1 MSFESRNLNYIYNI
15 EYFEGI
21 SLMNPSEEDKNI
33 IKKRNHEIESF
44 HPVQADLLDGW
55 RKQPGFHSI
64 KLLTTYPGLMV
75 GTGYAHDLQGLDGAI
90 KGGFSLDYSTGL
102 PYIPGSSLKGT
113 LRSSFV
119 SALDIASSD
128 KKKSDIEQKKFKDL
142 AIEHERF
149 IRDLFEDTGLSL
161 NEDLTISDLENSLFS
176 GKDVF
181 IGGFI
186 SPEYHKEYLGIEY
199 ITPHLKNDPERDRFR
214 APVPINFLKIKSN
227 TPIEFAFILHDHKAC
242 EQIIPAS
249 IILEV
254 YKRILLY
261 LGIGAKTNV
270 GFGQLSTFKTPSVMV
285 DSHDKGDIREDKQ
298 PRRRQDSIQGDIV
311 EMDNTQDQMPLCARC
326 NKNRVSMNPSTR
338 LPGKYC
344 DECLEIVRAENKQKK
359 IKEKKKNS

>member
-1 MSFESRNLNYIYNI
+1 MSFESRNLNYIFNI

-21 SLMNPSEEDKNI
+21 NLRTPSKKDKDA
-33 IKKRNHEIESF
+33 IKERNHEIESF

-55 RKQPGFHSI
+55 RKMPGFHSI

-119 SALDIASSD
+119 SALDTASSD
-128 KKKSDIEQKKFKDL
+128 KKKSDIERRKFKDL
-142 AIEHERF
+142 AFEHERF
-149 IRDLFEDTGLSL
+149 IRELFEETGLRL
-161 NEDLTISDLENSLFS
+161 IEDLNISDLENDLFS
-176 GKDVF
+176 GKDIF

-186 SPEYHKEYLGIEY
+186 SPECRKQYLGIEY
-199 ITPHLKNDPERDRFR
+199 ITPHLKDDPEKDRFR
-214 APVPINFLKIKSN
+214 APVPINFLKIRPN
-227 TPIEFAFILHDHKAC
+227 TPIEFAFILHDHKVC
-242 EQIIPAS
+242 QQEIPVS

-270 GFGQLSTFKTPSVMV
+270 GFGQLSTHDTYPVV
-285 DSHDKGDIREDKQ
+285 DDSPDTRNTKEYVK
-298 PRRRQDSIQGDIV
+298 PRRRQDPVQREPV
-311 EMDNTQDQMPLCARC
+311 KRDNTQDEMPLCARC
-326 NKNRVSMNPSTR
+326 NKKRVSMNPSTR
-338 LPGKYC
+338 SPGKYC
-344 DECLEIVRAENKQKK
+344 NDCLAIVRAENKQKK
-359 IKEKKKNS
+359 LADKKKH

>member
-1 MSFESRNLNYIYNI
+1 MSFKSRNLNYIFNI

-21 SLMNPSEEDKNI
+21 NLMNPSEKDI
-33 IKKRNHEIESF
+33 DVIKERNHVIESF
-44 HPVQADLLDGW
+44 HPAQADLLDGW
-55 RKQPGFHSI
+55 RKLPGFHSF

-119 SALDIASSD
+119 SALDTASSD
-128 KKKSDIEQKKFKDL
+128 KKKSDIERRKFKDL
-142 AIEHERF
+142 AFEHERF
-149 IRDLFEDTGLSL
+149 IRELFEETGLRL
-161 NEDLTISDLENSLFS
+161 IEDLNISDLENSLFS

-199 ITPHLKNDPERDRFR
+199 ITPHLKNDPEKDRFR
-214 APVPINFLKIKSN
+214 APNPINFLKIRPN
-227 TPIEFAFILHDHKAC
+227 TPIEFAFILHDHKVC
-242 EQIIPAS
+242 QQEIPAS

-270 GFGQLSTFKTPSVMV
+270 GFGQLSTLKTPSVMV
-285 DSHDKGDIREDKQ
+285 YSHDKGDTREYEK
-298 PRRRQDSIQGDIV
+298 PRRRQDPVREDIV
-311 EMDNTQDQMPLCARC
+311 KTDNTQDEMPLCARC

-344 DECLEIVRAENKQKK
+344 DECLIIVRD
-359 IKEKKKNS
+359 